1 MAKKVVS
8 VYGDISIKSPF
19 NSDQLIIEIGN
30 HHIACLVKLSVKGE
44 LAAVEVYSFNSN
56 EDEWYDIFQDIR
68 QKSKILNRGFIDTR
82 VYFNLPESV
91 LIPSN
96 LYSEASAN
104 EYLQLIHGDTI
115 NQVIKSEAVNVVP
128 SITVATKIKRGLI
141 DAVNS
146 NLMMITTHNTYA
158 LFVENLL
165 SPSRVYNHILLK
177 VQLYTGEMLVGLLY
191 NNKLQIVQ
199 LYAQETPEDILYH
212 LLNVLEQHNL
222 KAEETTLELSG
233 YIEIKTPLYENIKK
247 VFPRITFDMPS
258 DDIIKLHDF
267 TKYPKHYLTPFLNLT

>member
-30 HHIACLVKLSVKGE
+30 HHIACLVKLSVQGE

-115 NQVIKSEAVNVVP
+115 NQVIKSEAINVVP

>member
-8 VYGDISIKSPF
+8 VFVDISIKSPF
-19 NSDQLIIEIGN
+19 NCDQLIIEIGN
-30 HHIACLVKLSVKGE
+30 HHIACLVKLSVQGE

-267 TKYPKHYLTPFLNLT
+267 TCFAGIKKFNQTIK